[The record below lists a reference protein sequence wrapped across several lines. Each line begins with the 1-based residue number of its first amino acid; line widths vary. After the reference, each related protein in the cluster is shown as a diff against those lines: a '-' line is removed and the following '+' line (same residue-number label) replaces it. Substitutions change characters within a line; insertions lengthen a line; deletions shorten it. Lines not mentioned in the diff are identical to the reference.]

1 METDDLIATTIKM
14 LHTTKVKQQLASSSV
29 PSICFGSRIAVQ
41 QSSAPLSPTPS
52 AFLTAETLQR
62 HHVGTNYVIK
72 LKQPAGH
79 CVILDLFNILRTLQA
94 ESSEVSVL
102 CRST

>member
-1 METDDLIATTIKM
+1 M
-14 LHTTKVKQQLASSSV
+14 LGKLLVSSSV
-29 PSICFGSRIAVQ
+29 LSICFGSRIAVQ
-41 QSSAPLSPTPS
+41 QSSSLFSPTS
-52 AFLTAETLQR
+52 SRFLTAETLRRQ
-62 HHVGTNYVIK
+62 HVGTNYVIR

-79 CVILDLFNILRTLQA
+79 CVILNLFNILRTLQA